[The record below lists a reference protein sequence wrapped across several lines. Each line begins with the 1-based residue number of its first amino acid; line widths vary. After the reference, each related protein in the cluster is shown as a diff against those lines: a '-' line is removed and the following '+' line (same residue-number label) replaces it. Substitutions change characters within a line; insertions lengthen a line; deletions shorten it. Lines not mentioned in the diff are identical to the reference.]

1 MSTNSTSSTNK
12 TRAVFLDRD
21 GTINEEVG
29 YLNDLSRLKLLPRV
43 WEGLK
48 LLKQKGFKLIVITN
62 QSGVARGYFPKEL
75 VYQTNKLIQKRLSK
89 KGVILDDFFIC
100 FHLPDEGCDCRKPK
114 PGMIFE
120 AARKHNVDLRSSY
133 MVGDKLIDIE
143 TGKNAGL
150 KTVLVLTGYGKGELK
165 YMIPKKKIYP
175 DFIAENL
182 IEAAKIIIKDSGL
195 ET

>member
-1 MSTNSTSSTNK
+1 MGVP
-12 TRAVFLDRD
+12 AVFLDRD

-29 YLNDLSRLKLLPRV
+29 YLNDLSRLKLLPKV

-48 LLKQKGFKLIVITN
+48 VLKDRGFKLIVVTN

-75 VYQTNKLIQKRLSK
+75 VHQANELIQKRLSK
-89 KGVILDDFFIC
+89 KGVILDDFFVC
-100 FHLPDEGCDCRKPK
+100 FHLPDSGCSCRKPK
-114 PGMIFE
+114 PGLIFD
-120 AARKHNVDLRSSY
+120 AAKKHDIDLSRSY

-150 KTVLVLTGYGKGELK
+150 KTILVLTGYGRGELK
-165 YMIPKKKIYP
+165 YVAPKKGVYP
-175 DFIAENL
+175 DFVAEDL
-182 IEAAKIIIKDSGL
+182 REAAKIIIKDSGL